1 MEKKL
6 YRSREHRVISGIL
19 GGLGEYFNIDPVI
32 LRLLYLL
39 ITIATGV
46 IPGVIA
52 YLVAIFIVPEVSVIT
67 PSQPGAEPVDDAP
80 AI

>member
-6 YRSREHRVISGIL
+6 YRSHEHRVISGVM
-19 GGLGEYFNIDPVI
+19 GGLGEYFAVDPVI

-39 ITIATGV
+39 VTIATGV
-46 IPGVIA
+46 IPGIIA
-52 YLVAIFIVPEVSVIT
+52 YLVAIFIVPEASVIT
-67 PSQPGAEPVDDAP
+67 PSRPVDDAP